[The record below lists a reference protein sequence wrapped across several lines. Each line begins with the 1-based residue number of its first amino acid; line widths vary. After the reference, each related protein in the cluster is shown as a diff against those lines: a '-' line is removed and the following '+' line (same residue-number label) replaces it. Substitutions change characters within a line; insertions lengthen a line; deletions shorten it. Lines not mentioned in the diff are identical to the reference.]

1 MIEYMRK
8 ITIIIIAFLVTTI
21 LVDCK
26 KKKAS
31 EEDEPEVSFD
41 KSGMLSNYSD
51 NVIAP
56 NLELAKQSLDSFAM
70 AYNDFIQVKTVANL
84 QIVRQKFNR
93 AYRQYQLMSL
103 FEFGPSESEIIRAS
117 FDTYPTDTIQIQSN
131 IATGTYNLGLPANID
146 AKGLPSLDYLLYGKN
161 ISDASIVTLFDT
173 DVNAANRVSYFNACL
188 SEMQTKLNAVISTW
202 SSGYK
207 GSFISNTGSE
217 IGSSLGLLVNQL
229 NFEVDLLKN
238 GKIGIPLGKKSLGAQ
253 LPETCEAYYAQNIS
267 VELAKTCLVNIE
279 NVYLGRSQNG
289 NDGLGLDDYLDAI
302 GAQYN
307 TGTLNDAIKNQFA
320 IAKSKLALVNEPL
333 SNSVISDMT
342 TVDNAYIEIVKLLVL
357 LKTDMPSALG
367 IVITYQDGD
376 GD

>member
-1 MIEYMRK
+1 MKK
-8 ITIIIIAFLVTTI
+8 ITLIIIAFLFTSL

-41 KSGMLSNYSD
+41 KSGMLANYSD
-51 NVIAP
+51 NVIVP
-56 NLELAKQSLDSFAM
+56 NFQLAKQALDSFAM
-70 AYNDFIQVKTVANL
+70 AYNDFIQAKTVSNL
-84 QIVRQKFNR
+84 QITRQKFNR
-93 AYRQYQLMSL
+93 AYHQYQLMSL
-103 FEFGPSESEIIRAS
+103 FEFGPSENEIIRAS
-117 FDTYPTDTIQIQSN
+117 FDTYPTDTVQIKTN
-131 IATGTYNLGLPANID
+131 IATGTYNLGLAANID
-146 AKGLPSLDYLLYGKN
+146 AKGLPALDYLLYGKN
-161 ISDASIVTLFDT
+161 ISDASMVALFDT
-173 DVNAANRVSYFNACL
+173 DVNATNRITYFNTCL
-188 SEMQTKLNAVISTW
+188 NEMQTKLNTVFNSW
-202 SSGYK
+202 NSGYK
-207 GSFISNTGSE
+207 NTFNSNTGSE

-238 GKIGIPLGKKSLGAQ
+238 GKIGIPLGKKSLGVQ
-253 LPETCEAYYAQNIS
+253 MPETCEAYYAQTIS
-267 VELAKTCLVNIE
+267 VELAKTCLANIE

-289 NDGLGLDDYLDAI
+289 ADGLGLDDYLEVL
-302 GAQYN
+302 GAQH
-307 TGTLNDAIKNQFA
+307 TSGSLNNAIKNQFG

-333 SNSVISDMT
+333 SNSVINDMT